1 MTSRLAS
8 PPPLR
13 DGEVEL
19 LPVDSQ
25 VAALLVA
32 ASNDA
37 EITRWTQV
45 PAGMSVLDAGLV
57 AAGWIDSRRTVRMQ
71 VRVPEHS
78 QAGMV
83 TVWVNGDGEAEIGYW
98 LLEPARGHGIAGRA
112 VRLLCD
118 WVFEFCDVDKIQLT
132 TLAGNAASEH
142 VASACGFRPAGSV
155 EREVKSETRTLSLW
169 ERSRSPVAGG
179 TARRDTIGA

>member
-19 LPVDSQ
+19 RPLDSG
-25 VAALLVA
+25 VATLLVA

-45 PAGMSVLDAGLV
+45 PAGLSMLDAGLV
-57 AAGWIDSRRTVRMQ
+57 AAGWMDSRRTVRMQ
-71 VRVPEHS
+71 VCIPEHS
-78 QAGMV
+78 PAGMV
-83 TVWVNGDGEAEIGYW
+83 TVWINSDGEAEVGYW
-98 LLEPARGHGIAGRA
+98 LLEPARGHGVAGRA
-112 VRLLCD
+112 IRLLCD
-118 WVFEFCDVDKIQLT
+118 WVLESCDVDRLQLT

-142 VASACGFRPAGSV
+142 VASACGFRPAGSL
-155 EREVKSETRTLSLW
+155 EREVKNEPRTLSLW
-169 ERSRSPVAGG
+169 ERTRSPV
-179 TARRDTIGA
+179 TAL

>member
-1 MTSRLAS
+1 MTRRLAS

-19 LPVDSQ
+19 LPLDSG
-25 VAALLVA
+25 VATLLLA

-45 PAGMSVLDAGLV
+45 PEGLTVLDAGLV
-57 AAGWIDSRRTVRMQ
+57 AAGWLDSRRTVRMQ
-71 VRVPEHS
+71 VCVPGHS
-78 QAGMV
+78 PAGMV
-83 TVWVNGDGEAEIGYW
+83 TVWINGDGEAEIGYW
-98 LLEPARGHGIAGRA
+98 LLEPARGHGVAGRA

-118 WVFEFCDVDKIQLT
+118 WVFEACDVDKIQLT
-132 TLAGNAASEH
+132 TLAGNAPSEH

-155 EREVKSETRTLSLW
+155 EREVKNEPRTLSLW
-169 ERSRSPVAGG
+169 ERTRSPV
-179 TARRDTIGA
+179 TVL